1 MDKIER
7 IRELLK
13 EIGLPQYQQSN
24 ICVLTILGLANI
36 KKDTEWKKSYQ
47 RMAENS

>member
-7 IRELLK
+7 IRILLK

-36 KKDTEWKKSYQ
+36 KKETEWKK
-47 RMAENS
+47 ATNECL